1 MPPDQIQMSNDAFAT
16 SLHGDEIITG
26 QHVRQQPWIKSTDE
40 SKLVL
45 LNENCTR
52 YTSNSVKGSPPQRS
66 VKSSFRRIL
75 RRTTNYIPRSKAQKN
90 PAFLGPMT
98 YNQAYLSRNVEKAN
112 QFARDEG
119 LLRDMYHRLQVGIY
133 MTKITRKKQVDH
145 VFTINDGMLSWRE
158 SKSIDLDTIKDVRC
172 GEMAKNYIEDYKASP
187 STARLWITIIYQVS
201 SKFRALH
208 VVARNLDDLE
218 CFYLGIVNLV
228 DSRRNLMK
236 SIKNPEDDM
245 FANIHWHASVS
256 SEKCAESVEVLSFND
271 VKTLCSKFSIFCSDV
286 YLREV
291 FNTADANSNGL
302 LNFTEFQKFVKLL
315 KERKELSR
323 IWLNITNGEA
333 MLTLEGFGRFVR
345 QAQHEEINSETVF
358 KEFNKFKQDNCLMSL
373 DGFQKYLSSQPY
385 LRDVDMDY
393 SMPINKYFISSS
405 HNTYLQ
411 GKQLGES
418 PTVETYIHALQQGC
432 RCIEI
437 DIWDGEDGPVVCH
450 GKLTGSLP
458 LQNVI
463 RVVRK
468 YAFMTSPYPLI
479 LSLEIHCKPVNQLV
493 TERILRDL
501 LGDQIYHG
509 SENGRLV
516 SPSKLKHKFL
526 IKVKKSS
533 TVRATP
539 DDEPTSSTSASSS
552 YDSEIDSQK
561 TTGRR
566 LSISKKIHVIES
578 LVAASAIH
586 GVKFRNFS
594 LPESKVPNHC
604 FSLSEKKLDNLGK
617 DEAQRLAID
626 KHNRRFLMR
635 VYPHALRYRSSN
647 FNPIRFWEAG
657 VQMVATNWQTYDL
670 GQQLN
675 KAMFQ
680 LPLEESSL
688 WHSGYV
694 LKPSYLARD
703 VNKTNEIEDLYASL
717 KSKTMI
723 LSIEVLS
730 AQLLPKPKT
739 LKQKQSSYNFSVK
752 LEVHSNMPVETF
764 EVFNGV
770 TTSESSGSTQC
781 CKENGFTPTWE
792 ALFKVTLADTFFN
805 FLLFTVKAGDTD
817 LASCCLKVDYLR
829 KGYRHVPLYSGS
841 GERFI
846 FSTLFLG
853 VNYYYV

>member
-1 MPPDQIQMSNDAFAT
+1 MSNEAST
-16 SLHGDEIITG
+16 ISLHGDEVIIG
-26 QHVRQQPWIKSTDE
+26 QQIRPEPWARSANE
-40 SKLVL
+40 SNLVL
-45 LNENCTR
+45 LDRNCIR
-52 YTSNSVKGSPPQRS
+52 YANKTVKEGSLQRS
-66 VKSSFRRIL
+66 MKNSFRRIL
-75 RRTTNYIPRSKAQKN
+75 RRTTDYMPRSKAQKSPN
-90 PAFLGPMT
+90 FLGPMT
-98 YNQAYLSRNVEKAN
+98 YDQAYLSRNVEKAN
-112 QFARDEG
+112 QFLRNEN
-119 LLRDMYHRLQVGIY
+119 LLKDMYHRLQVGIR

-145 VFTINDGMLSWRE
+145 IFTINDGVLSWRE
-158 SKSIDLDTIKDVRC
+158 SKNIDLDTIKDVRC
-172 GEMAKNYIEDYKASP
+172 GEMAKNYIEDYKAPP
-187 STARLWITIIYQVS
+187 STARLWVTIIYQVS

-208 VVARNLDDLE
+208 VVAPNSCDLE

-256 SEKCAESVEVLSFND
+256 PDKYAENVEVLSFND
-271 VKTLCSKFSIFCSDV
+271 VKTLCSKFNIFCSDA
-286 YLREV
+286 YLKEV
-291 FNTADANSNGL
+291 FDLADANSNGL
-302 LNFTEFQKFVKLL
+302 LNFKEFQRFVKML
-315 KERKELSR
+315 KQRKELSK
-323 IWLNITNGEA
+323 IWLKITNGKA
-333 MLTLEGFGRFVR
+333 TLTLGGFSQFIRKV
-345 QAQHEEINSETVF
+345 QQEDVSPDILS
-358 KEFNKFKQDNCLMSL
+358 KEFDKFKHDSCFMKL
-373 DGFQKYLSSQPY
+373 DGFQKYLTSQPY
-385 LRDVDMDY
+385 LHDINMDY

-437 DIWDGEDGPVVCH
+437 DIWDGDDGPVVRH
-450 GKLTGSLP
+450 GKLTGYLP

-479 LSLEIHCKPVNQLV
+479 LSLEIHCKPANQLV
-493 TERILRDL
+493 TEHILRDL
-501 LGDQIYHG
+501 LGDKIHHD
-509 SENGRLV
+509 SENGRLF
-516 SPSKLKHKFL
+516 SPSQLKHKYL
-526 IKVKKSS
+526 IKVKKSRRS
-533 TVRATP
+533 VKLTF
-539 DDEPTSSTSASSS
+539 DDESTSSTSASSS
-552 YDSEIDSQK
+552 YDSELDCQK
-561 TTGRR
+561 TTGRS
-566 LSISKKIHVIES
+566 LNISKKTHVIES
-578 LVAASAIH
+578 LVEVSAIY

-594 LPESKVPNHC
+594 LPESKAPNHC
-604 FSLSEKKLDNLGK
+604 FSLNEKKLDNLGK
-617 DEAQRLAID
+617 DETQKLAID

-635 VYPHALRYRSSN
+635 VYPHALRYKSSN
-647 FNPIRFWEAG
+647 FNPIRFWEVG

-694 LKPSYLARD
+694 LKPSYLAHD
-703 VNKTNEIEDLYASL
+703 VNKTNELGDLYATL
-717 KSKTMI
+717 KNKRTV
-723 LSIEVLS
+723 LSIEIIS

-739 LKQKQSSYNFSVK
+739 FKQKPSSFNFSVK

-764 EVFNGV
+764 EVLNGV
-770 TTSESSGSTQC
+770 ATGQSSGSTAG
-781 CKENGFTPTWE
+781 CKDNGFTPTWGT
-792 ALFKVTLADTFFN
+792 LFKMTVADTFFN

-817 LASCCLKVDYLR
+817 LATCCLKVDYLR

-853 VNYYYV
+853 VNYYNV